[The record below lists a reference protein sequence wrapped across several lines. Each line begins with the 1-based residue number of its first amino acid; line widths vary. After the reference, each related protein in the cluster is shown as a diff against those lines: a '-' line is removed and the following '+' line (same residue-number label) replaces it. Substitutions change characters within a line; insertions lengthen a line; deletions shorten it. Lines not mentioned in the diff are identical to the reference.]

1 MGAPNLT
8 NETILSRL
16 EELPTLPSIVY
27 ELSQVINNPMSSTH
41 DVEKIMANDLSLTA
55 KVLRLVNSAYYAIP
69 GGVTSLGRA
78 IGYIGFDT
86 INQLVLSTSIL
97 KALEIKSS
105 ADFDMKEFWK
115 HSVGVGIAAET
126 IAKFLHHPAP
136 ADLFTCGLV
145 HDMGKVAIYALN
157 PDQLIQ
163 IIEKTNADKLSF
175 LDAEIDLGLM
185 DHAVIGQKLAK
196 KWNLPLIIQNSIKYH
211 HVKDPARRGSLTAD
225 ANRNVDMVV
234 LANLLVHAIKY
245 GHSGHNRILGAP
257 RETLE
262 RLTLKPETDVKAL
275 LTEIKSSL
283 GRASDFLR
291 LLSEG
296 LNL

>member
-1 MGAPNLT
+1 
-8 NETILSRL
+8 
-16 EELPTLPSIVY
+16 
-27 ELSQVINNPMSSTH
+27 MSSTH

-97 KALEIKSS
+97 KALEVKGSEG
-105 ADFDMKEFWK
+105 FDMREFWK

-126 IAKFLHHPAP
+126 IAKFLNHPTP

-145 HDMGKVAIYALN
+145 HDMGKVAIYTLA
-157 PDQLIQ
+157 PEQLLAIVKKAD
-163 IIEKTNADKLSF
+163 EDKLSF
-175 LDAEIDLGLM
+175 LDAELDLGLM
-185 DHAVIGQKLAK
+185 DHGIIGQKLAK
-196 KWNLPLIIQNSIKYH
+196 KWDLPLVIQNCIKYH
-211 HVKDPARRGSLTAD
+211 HVRDPLRRGSLTAD
-225 ANRNVDMVV
+225 AHRNVDMVF

-245 GHSGHNRILGAP
+245 GHSGHSRILGAP

-262 RLTLKPETDVKAL
+262 RLTLKPETDVRAL
-275 LTEIKSSL
+275 LMEIKSSL
-283 GRASDFLR
+283 GRATDFLR

-296 LNL
+296 LEL